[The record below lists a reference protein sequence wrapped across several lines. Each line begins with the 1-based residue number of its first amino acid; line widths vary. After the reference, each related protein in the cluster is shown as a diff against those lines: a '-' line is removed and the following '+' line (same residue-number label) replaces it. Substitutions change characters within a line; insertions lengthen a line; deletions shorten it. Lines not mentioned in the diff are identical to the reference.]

1 MSGTSNRSS
10 RILDILTSG
19 PASASAIASQLN
31 APEASI
37 RRTVQELRQRGWRI
51 DDARDFNG
59 QYRLLVNTPSTVAA
73 SI

>member
-1 MSGTSNRSS
+1 MSGTTTRYQ
-10 RILDILTSG
+10 RIIDILTSG